1 MRVMLEDDDNS
12 TDTEIVAKATHGY
25 RAAVDPV
32 DDAYAGDVRRAR
44 SKRDNRQHKPRRT
57 RTAFTRQLGPYSRFH
72 AIAEIDQRTKEAQLM
87 CRVRD
92 ELTAHVGGRPSAVE
106 RLLIER
112 ATMLSLRVAQI
123 DIKIMAGEVLTL
135 HDNQH
140 ALSWN
145 NALRRTLSELG
156 LEPRNQQVVK
166 EADLGDWVQS
176 KSQVA

>member
-1 MRVMLEDDDNS
+1 MQRVLIENEPADA
-12 TDTEIVAKATHGY
+12 EVATKATNGY
-25 RAAVDPV
+25 RATVEPAADNGVEDI
-32 DDAYAGDVRRAR
+32 RRAC

-57 RTAFTRQLGPYSRFH
+57 RTAFTRRLGPYSRFH

-87 CRVRD
+87 RRVRD

-156 LEPRNQQVVK
+156 LEPRNQPVVK

-176 KSQVA
+176 KSRVA